1 MSEYV
6 QISKTVAIWL
16 VKYGRNLVEAG
27 LGTTWDPNSRELPE
41 LEPGGLIDQLN
52 LEEYDLYHWT
62 NSLMNLAKTV
72 AGILAQILKEDAE
85 NNPPIRLLDI
95 NPDNEI

>member
-1 MSEYV
+1 MAEYV

-27 LGTTWDPNSRELPE
+27 LGTTWNPESGELPE

-62 NSLMNLAKTV
+62 NSLMNLAKTI